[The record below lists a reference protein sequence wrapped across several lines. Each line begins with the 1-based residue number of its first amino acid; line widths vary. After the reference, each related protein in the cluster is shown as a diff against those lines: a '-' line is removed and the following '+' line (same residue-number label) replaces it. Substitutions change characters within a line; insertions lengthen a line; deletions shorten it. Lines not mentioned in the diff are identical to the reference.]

1 MQESSNNETPYSET
15 DAIRSQASRT
25 DFREHS
31 VPLYLTS
38 SFVFDDAEQARAMF
52 ADEIPGNIYS
62 RYSNPNTEEFIQKLC
77 KLEGTEEGIATASG
91 MAAMY
96 CSMAALLKA
105 GDHVLACRSVFG
117 STHQILN
124 TLFPRFGI
132 SHTYADIGEPD
143 RWEEKIQP
151 NTRMIFVE
159 TPSNPALDIIDLEW
173 LGKLAARKNVILN
186 VDNCFATPYLQNPAR
201 WGAHI
206 VTHSATKFIDG
217 QGRVL
222 GGAVLGSKELIKEVK
237 FFARHTGPSMSPFNA
252 WLLSKSLET
261 LAVRMDRH
269 CQNAYEIARFLE
281 NHPQVINIKY
291 PMLPSHPQFHLAK
304 KQMRLGGGL
313 VTFEVKGGLDQ
324 GRRFLDSLKMISHS
338 PNLGDT
344 RSIAIHPASTTHS
357 KLTDEE
363 RAAVGIMPGLIRI
376 SAGLENVGDIIQ
388 DIEQAIGG
396 SGNGLMG

>member
-1 MQESSNNETPYSET
+1 MSKKRNFET
-15 DAIRSQASRT
+15 DAIRDQHERT
-25 DFREHS
+25 AFREHS

-62 RYSNPNTEEFIQKLC
+62 RYSNPNTNEFIDKLC
-77 KLEGTEEGIATASG
+77 KMEGAEDGIGTASG

-96 CSMAALLKA
+96 CSMAALLKS

-124 TLFPRFGI
+124 IIFPKFGI
-132 SHTYADIGEPD
+132 SHSYADITEPET
-143 RWEEKIQP
+143 WEEKIQP

-159 TPSNPALDIIDLEW
+159 TPSNPALDILDLEW
-173 LGKLAARKNVILN
+173 LGKLAAKHKVILN
-186 VDNCFATPYLQNPAR
+186 VDNCFATPYLQNPIA

-206 VTHSATKFIDG
+206 VTHSATKFMDG
-217 QGRVL
+217 QGRVI
-222 GGAVLGSKELIKEVK
+222 GGAIVGTKELIKDIR

-252 WLLSKSLET
+252 WILSKSLET
-261 LAVRMDRH
+261 LALRMEKH
-269 CQNAYEIARFLE
+269 CQNALELARYLE
-281 NHPQVINIKY
+281 ANTNVLKVKY
-291 PMLPSHPQFHLAK
+291 PFLPSHPQYALAK

-324 GRRFLDSLKMISHS
+324 GRTFLNSLKMISHT

-344 RSIAIHPASTTHS
+344 RTIAIHPASTTHS
-357 KLTDEE
+357 KLSDAE
-363 RAAVGIMPGLIRI
+363 RLAVGITPGLIRI
-376 SAGLENVGDIIQ
+376 SAGLENIEDIIA
-388 DIEQAIGG
+388 DVEQAIKK
-396 SGNGLMG
+396 SSS

>member
-1 MQESSNNETPYSET
+1 MSEKSPSEVNGYSET
-15 DAIRSQASRT
+15 DAIRTQSERT
-25 DFREHS
+25 PLREHS

-38 SFVFDDAEQARAMF
+38 SFVFESAEQARAMF
-52 ADEIPGNIYS
+52 ADEIAGNIYS
-62 RYSNPNTEEFIQKLC
+62 RYSNPNTNEFIEKLC
-77 KLEGTEEGIATASG
+77 KLEGTEDGIATASG

-96 CSMAALLKA
+96 CSMAALLKS

-124 TLFPRFGI
+124 TIFPRFGI
-132 SHTYADIGEPD
+132 SHSYADVNAPET
-143 RWEEKIQP
+143 WEEKIQP

-159 TPSNPALDIIDLEW
+159 TPSNPALDILDLEW
-173 LGKLAARKNVILN
+173 LGKLAARKNIILN

-222 GGAVLGSKELIKEVK
+222 GGAVLGTKELIKEVK

-252 WLLSKSLET
+252 WVLSKSLET

-281 NHPQVINIKY
+281 QHPQVTNVKY

-313 VTFEVKGGLDQ
+313 VTFEVRGGLEQ
-324 GRRFLDSLKMISHS
+324 GRRFLDALSMISHT

-344 RSIAIHPASTTHS
+344 RTIAIHPASTTHS

-363 RAAVGIMPGLIRI
+363 RGAVGITPGLIRI
-376 SAGLENVGDIIQ
+376 SAGLENINDIIR
-388 DIEQAIGG
+388 DIDSAIGA
-396 SGNGLMG
+396 

>member
-1 MQESSNNETPYSET
+1 MEETNPHFQT
-15 DAIRSQASRT
+15 NAIRAQHERT

-62 RYSNPNTEEFIQKLC
+62 RYSNPNTNEFIDKLC
-77 KLEGTEEGIATASG
+77 RMEDTEDGIATASG

-96 CSMAALLKA
+96 VSMAALLKS

-132 SHTYADIGEPD
+132 SHSYADVNQPET
-143 RWEEKIQP
+143 WEGKIQP
-151 NTRMIFVE
+151 NTKMIFVE
-159 TPSNPALDIIDLEW
+159 TPSNPALDLIDLEW
-173 LGKLAARKNVILN
+173 LGKLAAKHNLILN
-186 VDNCFATPYLQNPAR
+186 VDNCFATPYLQTPAKY
-201 WGAHI
+201 GAHI
-206 VTHSATKFIDG
+206 VTHSATKFMDG
-217 QGRVL
+217 QGRVI
-222 GGAVLGSKELIKEVK
+222 GGAILGTKELIKEIR

-252 WLLSKSLET
+252 WILSKSLET
-261 LAVRMDRH
+261 LAVRMERH
-269 CQNAYEIARFLE
+269 SQNALQLATFLE
-281 NHPQVINIKY
+281 TQEGVSIVKY
-291 PMLPSHPQFHLAK
+291 PFLPSHPQHELAK

-324 GRRFLDSLKMISHS
+324 GRKFLNALKMISHT

-376 SAGLENVGDIIQ
+376 AVGLEDINDIIS
-388 DIEQAIGG
+388 DVRQALQT
-396 SGNGLMG
+396 SKGN

>member
-1 MQESSNNETPYSET
+1 MPKKKKFETE
-15 DAIRSQASRT
+15 AIRQQQKRSP
-25 DFREHS
+25 FREHA

-62 RYSNPNTEEFIQKLC
+62 RYSNPNTDELVNKLC
-77 KLEGTEEGIATASG
+77 VMEGTEDGIATASG

-96 CSMAALLKA
+96 CSMAALLKT

-124 TLFPRFGI
+124 IIFPKFGI
-132 SHTYADIGEPD
+132 SHTYVDINEPQT
-143 RWEEKIQP
+143 WESKIQP

-173 LGKLAARKNVILN
+173 LGNLAAKNSLILN
-186 VDNCFATPYLQNPAR
+186 VDNCFATPYLQTPVKY
-201 WGAHI
+201 GAHI

-217 QGRVL
+217 QGRVI
-222 GGAVLGSKELIKEVK
+222 GGAILGTKELIKEIR

-252 WLLSKSLET
+252 WVLSKSLET
-261 LAVRMDRH
+261 LAVRMEKH
-269 CQNAYEIARFLE
+269 CENALALAKYLE
-281 NHPQVINIKY
+281 SNSQVIRVKY
-291 PMLPSHPQFHLAK
+291 PFLPSHPQHELAK
-304 KQMRLGGGL
+304 KQMKLGGGI

-324 GRRFLDSLKMISHS
+324 GRKVLNALNMISHT

-344 RSIAIHPASTTHS
+344 RTIAIHPSSTTHS
-357 KLTDEE
+357 KLTEDE
-363 RAAVGIMPGLIRI
+363 RLAVGITPGLIRI
-376 SAGLENVGDIIQ
+376 AVGLENVQDIIA
-388 DIEQAIGG
+388 DIEQAILK
-396 SGNGLMG
+396 SA

>member
-1 MQESSNNETPYSET
+1 MINEDTSGEKPIYSET
-15 DAIRSQASRT
+15 DAIRSQATRT
-25 DFREHS
+25 DFREHA

-62 RYSNPNTEEFIQKLC
+62 RYSNPNTNEFIDKLC

-96 CSMAALLKA
+96 CSMAALLKS

-124 TLFPRFGI
+124 TIFPKVNI
-132 SHTYADIGEPD
+132 SHSYADVNAPET
-143 RWEEKIQP
+143 WEEKIQP

-159 TPSNPALDIIDLEW
+159 TPSNPALDLIDLEW

-222 GGAVLGSKELIKEVK
+222 GGAVLGSRELMKEIK
-237 FFARHTGPSMSPFNA
+237 FFARHTGPSMSAFNA
-252 WLLSKSLET
+252 WILSKSLET

-269 CQNAYEIARFLE
+269 CQNAFEIARYLQD
-281 NHPQVINIKY
+281 HSQVVNVKY
-291 PMLPSHPQFHLAK
+291 PMLPSHPQFNLAK

-313 VTFEVKGGLDQ
+313 VTFEIKGGLDR
-324 GRRFLDSLKMISHS
+324 GRKFLNSLKMISHT

-344 RSIAIHPASTTHS
+344 RTIAIHPASTTHS
-357 KLTDEE
+357 KLTEDE
-363 RAAVGIMPGLIRI
+363 RMAVGITPGLIRI
-376 SAGLENVGDIIQ
+376 SAGLENIRDIID
-388 DIEQAIGG
+388 DIEKAIAAK
-396 SGNGLMG
+396 